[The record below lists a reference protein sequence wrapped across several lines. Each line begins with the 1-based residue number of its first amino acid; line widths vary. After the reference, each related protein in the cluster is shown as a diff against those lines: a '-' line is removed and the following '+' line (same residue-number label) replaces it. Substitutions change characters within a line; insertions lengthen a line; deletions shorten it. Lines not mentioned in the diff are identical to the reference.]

1 MNPSQ
6 DLDTLIEQAFGKRQK
21 AYTYEPHK
29 TLTRAETV
37 SYAERLCDAKEK
49 GGQAV
54 LPYKIAVLEGI
65 VTGESYVTL
74 LLGMCKALSLV
85 LDEPKF
91 YADVYGV
98 LEKRL
103 RRENA
108 ALPQAA
114 KQLAELHNQRLTFNS
129 KYAIL

>member
-1 MNPSQ
+1 MRKGEKAVNSSQ

-21 AYTYEPHK
+21 AYTYEPRK
-29 TLTRAETV
+29 APARAENV
-37 SYAERLCDAKEK
+37 SYAEHAKEK
-49 GGQAV
+49 RGRAV

-108 ALPQAA
+108 ALSKAS
-114 KQLAELHNQRLTFNS
+114 KQV
-129 KYAIL
+129 

>member
-1 MNPSQ
+1 MRRMTKGEKTVNPSQ
-6 DLDTLIEQAFGKRQK
+6 DLDTLIEQAFGKLQK
-21 AYTYEPHK
+21 AYTYEPRK
-29 TLTRAETV
+29 APARAETV
-37 SYAERLCDAKEK
+37 SYAEHAKKKE
-49 GGQAV
+49 GRAV

-65 VTGESYVTL
+65 VTGENYVTL

-108 ALPQAA
+108 ALPQVP
-114 KQLAELHNQRLTFNS
+114 KQPL
-129 KYAIL
+129 

>member
-1 MNPSQ
+1 MNSSSN
-6 DLDTLIEQAFGKRQK
+6 LDTLIEQAFGKRQK
-21 AYTYEPHK
+21 AYTYEPRK
-29 TLTRAETV
+29 APARAAAVTN
-37 SYAERLCDAKEK
+37 AEQFCGAKEK

-103 RRENA
+103 RQENA
-108 ALPQAA
+108 ALPQVP
-114 KQLAELHNQRLTFNS
+114 KQPL
-129 KYAIL
+129 